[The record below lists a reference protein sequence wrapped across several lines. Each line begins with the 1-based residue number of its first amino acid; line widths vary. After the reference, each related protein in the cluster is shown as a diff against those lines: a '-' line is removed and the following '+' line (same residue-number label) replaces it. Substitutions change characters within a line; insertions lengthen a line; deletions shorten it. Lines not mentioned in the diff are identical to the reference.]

1 MFESLKSNRSLSSFM
16 QTLCDLQ
23 SWSSTSHP
31 VASGVTSVADTA
43 FHTAHITSGYNTQL
57 QGYLSDFAQKRV
69 LDADRLDLSKP
80 NTIARNRGVSRAWE
94 YEVADIKMGGKG
106 SSNWS
111 KFQQSEIIK
120 RGSVRGAEGHHLK
133 NVADHPE
140 HQANP
145 DNIKFY
151 KTKGAHL
158 REGHNGDWHNESNAE
173 FISKDDML
181 KKTNTRRIVE
191 NEMHGLGI
199 AVLIGAGLGI
209 TIGVATELAQS
220 GITPDSLKLAF
231 MEGIKGGAE
240 SGILSGVA
248 YGIGRTLG
256 NVVSNAISGVM
267 QNFGLAITDNISKMI
282 NMGVVGTLGIVV
294 ISAYQF
300 VKLKRQG
307 LATKEALLRIGKQAL
322 FSLSLLAVSIVS
334 QGIWG
339 GAAGIIVSVSIG
351 IIIISYSV
359 IDSVHNKRIA
369 ESIREYSIEKCYPAF
384 QI

>member
-1 MFESLKSNRSLSSFM
+1 MFESSKRNRSLSSFI

-23 SWSSTSHP
+23 SRSSTFLP
-31 VASGVTSVADTA
+31 VASGVVSVADTS

-57 QGYLSDFAQKRV
+57 QGYLSDFAQKRIS
-69 LDADRLDLSKP
+69 DAGRLDLSKA

-94 YEVADIKMGGKG
+94 YEVADVKMGGKG

-111 KFQQSEIIK
+111 KEQQVEIIE
-120 RGSVRGAEGHHLK
+120 RGRVRGAEGHHLK
-133 NVADHPE
+133 NVAAHPE

-151 KTKGAHL
+151 KTHEEHI
-158 REGHNGDWHNESNAE
+158 REGHGGDTSKPTNGE
-173 FISKDDML
+173 FINKDNIL
-181 KKTNTRRIVE
+181 KTTNTKRVVK
-191 NEMHGLGI
+191 NEIQGLGI
-199 AVLIGAGLGI
+199 AVAIGAGLGMA
-209 TIGVATELAQS
+209 IGFVTELAQA
-220 GITPDSLKLAF
+220 GITPDSLKLAL
-231 MEGIKGGAE
+231 MEGAKGGIE
-240 SGILSGVA
+240 SVLLSGA
-248 YGIGRTLG
+248 IYGIGRTLG
-256 NVVSNAISGVM
+256 TVASSAISGVLH
-267 QNFGLAITDNISKMI
+267 NLGLTITENISQMI

-294 ISAYQF
+294 FSAYQF

-307 LATKEALLRIGKQAL
+307 LATKEALFRVGKQAL
-322 FSLSLLAVSIVS
+322 FSLSLLAVSIIA

-351 IIIISYSV
+351 IIIISYSAL
-359 IDSVHNKRIA
+359 DSVHNKRIA

>member
-16 QTLCDLQ
+16 QTLCDIQ
-23 SWSSTSHP
+23 NQSSTFLP
-31 VASGVTSVADTA
+31 TASGMTSVADTA
-43 FHTAHITSGYNTQL
+43 FRTAHITSGYNTQL
-57 QGYLSDFAQKRV
+57 QGYLSDFAQKRI
-69 LDADRLDLSKP
+69 LDSGRLDLSKA

-94 YEVADIKMGGKG
+94 YEVADVKMGGKG

-111 KFQQSEIIK
+111 KSQQSEIIK

-133 NVADHPE
+133 SVAAHPQ

-151 KTKGAHL
+151 KTKGDHL
-158 REGHNGDWHNESNAE
+158 REGHNGDWKEMSNAE
-173 FISKDDML
+173 FINKDDML
-181 KKTNTRRIVE
+181 KKTNTRRVVK
-191 NEMHGLGI
+191 NEMQGLGI
-199 AVLIGAGLGI
+199 AVAIGAGVGLA
-209 TIGVATELAQS
+209 IGFVTELAQA

-240 SGILSGVA
+240 SGILSGAV

-256 NVVSNAISGVM
+256 TVASSAISGVLH
-267 QNFGLAITDNISKMI
+267 NLGLTITDNISQMI

-294 ISAYQF
+294 FSAYQF

-307 LATKEALLRIGKQAL
+307 LATKEALFRVGKQAL
-322 FSLSLLAVSIVS
+322 FSLSLLAVSIVA

-339 GAAGIIVSVSIG
+339 GAAGIIVSISIG

-359 IDSVHNKRIA
+359 INSVHNKKIA

-384 QI
+384 QF